1 MNALI
6 HIGIPKSGTSSIQA
20 FLAMNRAPL
29 AAQGIL
35 YAPFN
40 PAFGS
45 QFELPV
51 TALEVSDSLIEPEL
65 ERRLLHITNRAD
77 QKGYVAQYAQ
87 FLDGLLAA
95 TPLPRFIAS
104 SEHIHAWITTPE
116 RIAALDIFLR
126 ERFSKVTYLV
136 YLRPQE
142 ELVTSTYSEAIRR
155 GARHDLAEHLSHH
168 GWIDH
173 WRGLEPWLA
182 VVGPERLKLRLM
194 VRDALAG
201 GDLLED
207 FCAAAGIAAAG
218 LQRPDPVNAALGKRE
233 VALRRRLNA
242 LLPVQ
247 SRSGAPHPVYRRLLR
262 LCRPLCRGEDR
273 LALTAVQMA
282 EVRMRNAK
290 GNEMIRARFFSDRPQ
305 LF

>member
-20 FLAMNRAPL
+20 FLAMNRASL
-29 AAQGIL
+29 ATQGIL

-51 TALEVSDSLIEPEL
+51 TALEASDSLIEPEH

-77 QKGYVAQYAQ
+77 QKAYIAQYVQ
-87 FLDGLLAA
+87 FLDSLLAV

-116 RIAALDIFLR
+116 RIAALDRFLR
-126 ERFSKVTYLV
+126 ERFAQVTYLL

-142 ELVTSTYSEAIRR
+142 ELVTSSYSEAIRR
-155 GARHDLAEHLSHH
+155 GARHDFASHLAHH

-173 WRGLEPWLA
+173 WRALEPWLA
-182 VVGPERLKLRLM
+182 VVGPGRLKLRLM

-201 GDLLED
+201 EDLLED

-218 LQRPDPVNAALGKRE
+218 LKRPQPVNTALGRRE
-233 VALRRRLNA
+233 AALRRRLNA

-247 SRSGAPHPVYRRLLR
+247 SRSGALHPIYGGVLR
-262 LCRPLCRGEDR
+262 LCRPLCRGGDR
-273 LALTAVQMA
+273 LALTAAQMA

-290 GNEMIRARFFSDRPQ
+290 GNEMIRARFFSNRPQ